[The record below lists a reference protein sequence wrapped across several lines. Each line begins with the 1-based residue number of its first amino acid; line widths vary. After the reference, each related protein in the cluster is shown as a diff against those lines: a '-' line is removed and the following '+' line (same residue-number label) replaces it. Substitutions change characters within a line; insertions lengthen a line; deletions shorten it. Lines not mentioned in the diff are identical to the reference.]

1 MFAVRARR
9 GPTPDPEEH
18 QMSLLDKA
26 KETAKKAGDKA
37 KELGQAGQEKFDSM
51 KAEKKVN
58 DLKEELGGIV
68 YAQRSGNAPEN
79 AEAEIDRIVGEI
91 AETEAGIA
99 AAAEAD
105 ADDAA
110 PAPDAGTDS

>member
-1 MFAVRARR
+1 
-9 GPTPDPEEH
+9 
-18 QMSLLDKA
+18 MSLLDKA

-51 KAEKKVN
+51 KAEKKIN

-68 YAQRSGNAPEN
+68 YAQRSGNPPEN

-99 AAAEAD
+99 AAAAE
-105 ADDAA
+105 DDAGDDGA
-110 PAPDAGTDS
+110 APDADAASDA